1 MSSILPADTD
11 QQSPPPVSPPPLPPR
26 KTFIQQQLV
35 LENLLREVGG
45 KLSDLYKKTRQWDF
59 VTELAQTLGT
69 NSERLSLLFK
79 SVIDPSFSFTMEDNS
94 IQSTSFDKSVAVT
107 QEDDQWVIRLS
118 DRPKPIRRTLD
129 DIVHLKSHLA
139 TEHSLKVAD
148 EEGPPS
154 CSALREL
161 LSLCLSSNA
170 IKQDCYVIC
179 FLSDEVQDFSLV
191 NSKMKPSNDANASV
205 VDTEIE
211 KVPSDSDIKKQ
222 IKEASSD
229 ISIEELEGSPQVP
242 KRTSNMASEAGQITS
257 VSPPVSP
264 LLKDQLVKSVSK
276 PENSS
281 DEILSETASETELR
295 NEESKGSKSVYGSS
309 ATPDPVPSK
318 PSKKKSTQ
326 KSKKVKNK
334 EQEQTAVSL
343 AAPQSSIE
351 WDPTCLL
358 EELYNDSQPGVITQA
373 NEENARYSGYLEKLP
388 VNQRKPSVRKG
399 WKLRFFRVTRG
410 SVFYYDGETS
420 AKATSFIRLADSKI
434 VKHDNLQLEIIE
446 KGSSNSLMLRVKNMQ
461 ELATWYRVLS
471 LESVHPTMTHRLSL
485 SPSQSAL
492 TLIVDLGACS
502 VRAGIVHENTYPQLF
517 FPNVCAANGD
527 KIIECG
533 NEALLPEIRST
544 TKLIYPCRHR
554 LRLDA
559 NVPMRDCFQFII
571 QKICKSLHLEPQNSN
586 ALISVSPVMPESEQV
601 ILAEILLEVLN
612 FQSVLI
618 QEQTTMALYSYNHTS
633 GIVVNLGDS
642 TDVVPIIDG
651 FKVDAGASHSPYGG
665 HSINENLS
673 KLIAAEGIRYF
684 SEAEMFIVR
693 YIKENICFLSQNYLE
708 DVCQCEESPSNYIR
722 AVDVDRFQLT
732 DHRKVIHLHSP
743 LFKSPEGLFSPGLWG
758 KDVLGLHEMVQ
769 KAIDQC
775 PIDMRRQMARHIYL
789 AGGTTLLIGLQE
801 RLQKELQA
809 LNPRLDVQVHGSENR
824 QHAAFLGSGVLA
836 SLNSFSKSLVDAET
850 WAAKGLSAMRQ
861 SEA

>member
-1 MSSILPADTD
+1 MFYFLYVHFMHKFLNIIIHLPICLDFTCVHYVKCKILNC
-11 QQSPPPVSPPPLPPR
+11 
-26 KTFIQQQLV
+26 I
-35 LENLLREVGG
+35 LLI
-45 KLSDLYKKTRQWDF
+45 
-59 VTELAQTLGT
+59 LG
-69 NSERLSLLFK
+69 
-79 SVIDPSFSFTMEDNS
+79 
-94 IQSTSFDKSVAVT
+94 
-107 QEDDQWVIRLS
+107 
-118 DRPKPIRRTLD
+118 
-129 DIVHLKSHLA
+129 
-139 TEHSLKVAD
+139 
-148 EEGPPS
+148 
-154 CSALREL
+154 
-161 LSLCLSSNA
+161 
-170 IKQDCYVIC
+170 
-179 FLSDEVQDFSLV
+179 
-191 NSKMKPSNDANASV
+191 KMKPSNDANTSV
-205 VDTEIE
+205 VDMESE
-211 KVPSDSDIKKQ
+211 KVSSDCDIKKQ

-229 ISIEELEGSPQVP
+229 VSIEELEGSPQVP
-242 KRTSNMASEAGQITS
+242 KRNSSNIASEGGQLAPA
-257 VSPPVSP
+257 SPPISP
-264 LLKDQLVKSVSK
+264 LVKDELLNPVSK

-281 DEILSETASETELR
+281 DDIVSETASETEIR
-295 NEESKGSKSVYGSS
+295 NEESKSKSVFYSSS
-309 ATPDPVPSK
+309 AAPDPASSK
-318 PSKKKSTQ
+318 PSKKKSTK
-326 KSKKVKNK
+326 KSKKIKNK
-334 EQEQTAVSL
+334 EEETAVSL

-358 EELYNDSQPGVITQA
+358 EELYNDSQPGIITRTPS
-373 NEENARYSGYLEKLP
+373 NEENSRYSGYLEKLP

-399 WKLRFFRVTRG
+399 WKRRFFRLTRG

-420 AKATSFIRLADSKI
+420 AKATSFIRLSDSKI
-434 VKHDNLQLEIIE
+434 VKHTENLQLEIIE
-446 KGSSNSLMLRVKNMQ
+446 KGSGNFLMLRVENMQ
-461 ELATWYRVLS
+461 ELVNWYRVLS

-485 SPSQSAL
+485 SPSQTTL

-533 NEALLPEIRST
+533 NEALLPEVRST

-559 NVPMRDCFQFII
+559 NLPMRDCFQFII
-571 QKICKSLHLEPQNSN
+571 EKVCKFLHLEPQNSN

-633 GIVVNLGDS
+633 GIVVNVGDS

-651 FKVDAGASHSPYGG
+651 FKVDAGTSHTPYGG
-665 HSINENLS
+665 HSITENLS

-693 YIKENICFLSQNYLE
+693 YIKENICFLSQNYSE
-708 DVCQCEESPSNYIR
+708 DMCQCEESPSDYIR

-769 KAIDQC
+769 KAIEQC
-775 PIDMRRQMARHIYL
+775 PIDMRRQMTRHIYL

-801 RLQKELQA
+801 RLQKELQV
-809 LNPRLDVQVHGSENR
+809 LNPRLDVQVHASENR
-824 QHAAFLGSGVLA
+824 QHAAFLGSSVLA

-850 WAAKGLSAMRQ
+850 WATKGLSAMRQ